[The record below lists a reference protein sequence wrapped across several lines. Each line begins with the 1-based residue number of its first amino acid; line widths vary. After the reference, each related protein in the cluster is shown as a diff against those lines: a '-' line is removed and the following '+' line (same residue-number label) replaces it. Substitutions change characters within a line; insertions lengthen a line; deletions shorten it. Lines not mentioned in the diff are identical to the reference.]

1 MEGLRLKRSKTPKT
15 NFQNTIRNSIAT
27 HSILPT
33 ATTGYQAP
41 STDLQRGNTL
51 KKKYSIIAIAI
62 AAAVAGTTVMAM
74 PAQAAKPSI
83 TIWVDAPRL
92 PGAKLYAKIMKKKV
106 NVKVELK
113 AQGELVQK
121 VALFNRVKKGWP
133 DVVFGPPND
142 VSVLRDAANARPLN
156 DLAPASF
163 WKDMEAG
170 NKWCL
175 GEDGQYYCVKNDL
188 AQTVLWVNTKLMKD
202 FGYTVPKTMDD
213 FEKIGLDLA
222 ENHPGYSVGAL
233 GAQGAYSSFLWPS
246 QCPVNQATSA
256 TAVKIAPKSPK
267 CTRATTMLNKLV
279 DAGVMS
285 TSAPWDADFLE
296 TYGKANKVVMTI
308 GPSWFGEFVIRPE
321 GSWAVPAGQ
330 ITAAPMP
337 KWAGEKIN
345 YSGEWGG
352 GIYTVSPHSKF
363 PKEALAFAI
372 FMVSDK
378 RNVVTVKNPDG
389 SRGAPTF
396 PASAQ
401 GNALWKKK
409 VSSDKY
415 YAADPYPAML
425 DASKKI
431 FSGEKPVSYDSN
443 SAMEGTFSNE
453 LKKSKDAQAALE
465 AFATYATNL
474 AKQLG
479 YKVASS

>member
-1 MEGLRLKRSKTPKT
+1 MPGTKLAKR
-15 NFQNTIRNSIAT
+15 FLENTIRNSI
-27 HSILPT
+27 P
-33 ATTGYQAP
+33 AP
-41 STDLQRGNTL
+41 SISATGSIGNKAPSPDLQRGNTL
-51 KKKYSIIAIAI
+51 KKKYSLIAVAI
-62 AAAVAGTTVMAM
+62 AAAVAGTTVVAM

-92 PGAKLYAKIMKKKV
+92 PGAKLYAQIMKKTV
-106 NVKVELK
+106 DVKVELK

-142 VSVLRDAANARPLN
+142 VSVLRDAANARALN

-170 NKWCL
+170 NQWCK
-175 GEDGQYYCVKNDL
+175 GSDGKYYCVKNDL

-202 FGYTVPKTMDD
+202 FGYTVPKTMAD
-213 FEKIGLDLA
+213 FEKIGLDIA
-222 ENHPGYSVGAL
+222 KNHPGYSVGAL

-267 CTRATTMLNKLV
+267 CTRATTLLNNLV
-279 DAGVMS
+279 SAGVMS
-285 TSAPWDADFLE
+285 TSAPWDADFIKDF
-296 TYGKANKVVMTI
+296 GAANKVVMTI
-308 GPSWFGEFVIRPE
+308 GPSWFGEFVIRPA
-321 GSWAVPAGQ
+321 GSWNVPAGQ

-337 KWAGEKIN
+337 MWAGEKIN

-378 RNVVTVKNPDG
+378 RNVVDVANPDG
-389 SRGAPTF
+389 SKGAPTF
-396 PASAQ
+396 PASQ
-401 GNALWKKK
+401 KGNAFWKAK

-425 DASKKI
+425 EQSKKI
-431 FSGEKPVSYDSN
+431 FSGEKPVSYDTN
-443 SAMEGTFSNE
+443 SAMEGVFSNE
-453 LKKSKDAQAALE
+453 LKKSKNAQTALE

-479 YKVASS
+479 YKVATS

>member
-1 MEGLRLKRSKTPKT
+1 
-15 NFQNTIRNSIAT
+15 
-27 HSILPT
+27 LPS
-33 ATTGYQAP
+33 P
-41 STDLQRGNTL
+41 DLQRGNTL
-51 KKKYSIIAIAI
+51 KKKYSLIAI
-62 AAAVAGTTVMAM
+62 AAAAAIAGTTVMAM

-92 PGAKLYAKIMKKKV
+92 PGAKLYAQIMKKTV
-106 NVKVELK
+106 DVKVELK

-121 VALFNRVKKGWP
+121 VSLFNRVKKGWP

-142 VSVLRDAANARPLN
+142 VSVLRDADNARALN

-170 NKWCL
+170 NQWCK
-175 GEDGQYYCVKNDL
+175 GSDGKYYCVKNDL

-202 FGYTVPKTMDD
+202 FGYTVPKTMAD
-213 FEKIGLDLA
+213 FEKIGLDIA
-222 ENHPGYSVGAL
+222 KNHPGYSVGAL

-256 TAVKIAPKSPK
+256 TAVKIAPSSPK
-267 CTRATTMLNKLV
+267 CTRATTLLNNLV
-279 DAGVMS
+279 SAGVMS
-285 TSAPWDADFLE
+285 TSAPWDADFLKD
-296 TYGKANKVVMTI
+296 YGSANKVVMTI
-308 GPSWFGEFVIRPE
+308 GPSWFGEFVIRPA
-321 GSWAVPAGQ
+321 GSWNVPAGQ
-330 ITAAPMP
+330 ITAAAMP
-337 KWAGEKIN
+337 SWPGEKVN

-378 RNVVTVKNPDG
+378 RNVVDVANPDG
-389 SRGAPTF
+389 SKGAPTF
-396 PASAQ
+396 PASQ
-401 GNALWKKK
+401 KGNALWKAK
-409 VSSDKY
+409 VSADKY

-443 SAMEGTFSNE
+443 AAMEGVFSNE
-453 LKKSKDAQAALE
+453 LKKSKNAQTALE
-465 AFATYATNL
+465 EFAKYATNL

-479 YKVASS
+479 YKVATS

>member
-1 MEGLRLKRSKTPKT
+1 
-15 NFQNTIRNSIAT
+15 
-27 HSILPT
+27 
-33 ATTGYQAP
+33 
-41 STDLQRGNTL
+41 L
-51 KKKYSIIAIAI
+51 KKKYSLIAIAA

-92 PGAKLYAKIMKKKV
+92 PGAKLYAQIMKNTV
-106 NVKVELK
+106 DIKVELK

-121 VALFNRVKKGWP
+121 VSLFNRVKKGWP

-142 VSVLRDAANARPLN
+142 VSVLRDADNARALD

-170 NKWCL
+170 NQWCK
-175 GEDGQYYCVKNDL
+175 GSDGKYYCVKNDL

-202 FGYTVPKTMDD
+202 FGYTVPKTMAD
-213 FEKIGLDLA
+213 FEKIGLDIA
-222 ENHPGYSVGAL
+222 KNHPGYSVGAL

-256 TAVKIAPKSPK
+256 TAVKIAPSSPK
-267 CTRATTMLNKLV
+267 CTRATTLLNNLV
-279 DAGVMS
+279 SAGVMS
-285 TSAPWDADFLE
+285 TSAPWDADFLKD
-296 TYGKANKVVMTI
+296 YGAANKVVMTI
-308 GPSWFGEFVIRPE
+308 GPSWFGEFVIRPA
-321 GSWAVPAGQ
+321 GSWNVPAGQ
-330 ITAAPMP
+330 ITAAAMP
-337 KWAGEKIN
+337 SWPGEKVN

-378 RNVVTVKNPDG
+378 RNVVDVANPDG
-389 SRGAPTF
+389 SKGAPTF
-396 PASAQ
+396 PASQ
-401 GNALWKKK
+401 KGNALWKAK
-409 VSSDKY
+409 VSADKY

-443 SAMEGTFSNE
+443 AAMEGVFSNE
-453 LKKSKDAQAALE
+453 LKKSKNAQTALE
-465 AFATYATNL
+465 EFAKYATNL

-479 YKVASS
+479 YQVATS